1 VSRVEKGLLASHKGW
16 EKDRR
21 LSSAMKVPHGKI
33 CLLVLVGVWMMS
45 GILWGWEDP
54 EKKISPLLVTRQVL
68 TEYIEDRLRQLERKE
83 ELTEQEAGE
92 LDFIRENRDDL
103 KSLADFYEMEIKETK
118 EDGTARQA
126 QPTVE
131 SPGGEENYTV
141 ILGSFKTGT
150 QADRYVE
157 ELQEQGREA
166 FRWHVE
172 LPDKGRWHR
181 VCIGNF
187 STREEAEL
195 LARGLDQNGLET
207 FVAEFSTRQEP
218 PDMP

>member
-1 VSRVEKGLLASHKGW
+1 
-16 EKDRR
+16 
-21 LSSAMKVPHGKI
+21 MKVPHGKI
-33 CLLVLVGVWMMS
+33 SFLVLVGVWMMS

-54 EKKISPLLVTRQVL
+54 EKKITPLLVTRQVL
-68 TEYIEDRLRQLERKE
+68 TEYVEDRLRQLKRKE
-83 ELTEQEAGE
+83 ELTEEEAGE
-92 LDFIRENRDDL
+92 LDFIHKNRDDL
-103 KSLADFYEMEIKETK
+103 KSLADFYEMEIKET
-118 EDGTARQA
+118 EEEGTARQA

-131 SPGGEENYTV
+131 SPVVGENYTV

-157 ELQEQGREA
+157 ELQKQGREA

-172 LPDKGRWHR
+172 LPGKGRWHR

-195 LARGLDQNGLET
+195 LAKGLDQNGLET
-207 FVAEFSTRQEP
+207 FVAEFSTRQKP